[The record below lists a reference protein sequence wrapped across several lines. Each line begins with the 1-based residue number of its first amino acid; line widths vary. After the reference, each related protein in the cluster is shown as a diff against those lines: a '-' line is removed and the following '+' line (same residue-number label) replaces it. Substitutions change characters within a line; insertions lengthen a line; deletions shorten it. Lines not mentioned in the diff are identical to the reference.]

1 MKVTFTVCCM
11 FLMKITRP
19 TYAGSEHPRREDFD
33 FSSLF
38 LHLVDMTYLLFSL
51 SQYHFLRA
59 FIFILHNNL
68 LYFSQDKHT
77 LYLVPDSKQIE
88 YFFIIIF
95 KLM

>member
-11 FLMKITRP
+11 FLMKITRC
-19 TYAGSEHPRREDFD
+19 TYAGSEHPKMEDSD

-59 FIFILHNNL
+59 FININI
-68 LYFSQDKHT
+68 K
-77 LYLVPDSKQIE
+77 
-88 YFFIIIF
+88 
-95 KLM
+95 